1 MLYAIALLPGKER
14 NDIAGWGRYN
24 CRENLPA
31 FPTTAALKEL
41 SPDMK
46 AVLTARLVT
55 RSGVDWL
62 RAAGGSAWLPLA
74 LLLLALATAFL
85 FGNDRD
91 NFYRTSYHSDL
102 TSDHLAV
109 AGNMSWEN
117 GFLGFYRRWQD
128 AEGADLYKPYNRF
141 PVGGYL
147 LIKLFILPFEGD
159 FAAQIYAARIL
170 MLLAF
175 AAAAVLAYL
184 SLSRLTGQRWIALT
198 ATLLTFS
205 SPYWLYSND
214 MVATEIGLDFFG
226 GMLTFHGMVLFAQE
240 GRFRQLLVKSGL
252 ALLLGWHVYALIGV
266 FVAAGLAGVIIRGRG
281 LMPEAAIGGRIR
293 ALLGQLLRS
302 RYLSLGLATL
312 LFGSALLSFN
322 WANEY
327 RALQGETGWTELP
340 SFNAMQR
347 RLSAYNREGDSFF
360 PGGWWDYWGRQFHR
374 IGKMTT
380 PYALPGYFNDQGAV
394 PREKFQTH
402 YFLLGLAVTAG
413 VLLGLARARHK
424 RLWVTLALS
433 GFCWAVLVRYNVAFH
448 YFEAVFYSGLPLAAW
463 SLLLCY
469 LSRQGGRRFIAA
481 LAAVSLPVFGWSAFQ
496 MAQVGYSE
504 SVAEV
509 REPAMADIQAIHA
522 ITEGRTVAYKGQYP
536 DIAVVVSHYLRR
548 SIGSRPA
555 ATADFLILPL
565 RLEGVPTLT
574 PENRRLFLYPGG
586 AATAGYLDDRILA
599 RAGRPL
605 LEGNFAVYRYSDRG
619 NNPPEDWLFYVK
631 AGCRPADQD
640 SRFFLHLT
648 PAEVGHLPPE
658 RWDHGFDNLD
668 FSFVF
673 YRWETGER
681 CVAARRLPDYPI
693 AAIHTGQVDADGN
706 LLWDGKIA
714 LR

>member
-1 MLYAIALLPGKER
+1 MTYR
-14 NDIAGWGRYN
+14 GRGGIISWRFYPLSN
-24 CRENLPA
+24 TRRP
-31 FPTTAALKEL
+31 KEL
-41 SPDMK
+41 SPDMN
-46 AVLTARLVT
+46 AVLTARLVAG
-55 RSGVDWL
+55 SGLDWL

-109 AGNMSWEN
+109 AGNMAWEN
-117 GFLGFYRRWQD
+117 GFLGFYRRWQEAD
-128 AEGADLYKPYNRF
+128 GAATYSLYNRF

-159 FAAQIYAARIL
+159 FAAQIYSARIL

-198 ATLLTFS
+198 ATLLTFA

-252 ALLLGWHVYALIGV
+252 ALLLGWHVYALIGT
-266 FVAAGLAGVIIRGRG
+266 FVAAGLAGQIIRGRG
-281 LMPEAAIGGRIR
+281 LAPEMAIGARIR
-293 ALLGQLLRS
+293 ALSGQLLRS
-302 RYLSLGLATL
+302 RYLSLGLAAL

-322 WANEY
+322 WVNEY
-327 RALQGETGWTELP
+327 RALQGEIGWTELP

-360 PGGWWDYWGRQFHR
+360 PGGGWDYWGRQFHR

-424 RLWVTLALS
+424 RLWATLALS
-433 GFCWAVLVRYNVAFH
+433 GFGWAVLARYNVAFH
-448 YFEAVFYSGLPLAAW
+448 YFEAVFYTGLPLAAW
-463 SLLLCY
+463 SLLLGY
-469 LSRQGGRRFIAA
+469 LSRSGGRRFVAA
-481 LAAVSLPVFGWSAFQ
+481 LAVVAILVFGWSAFQ

-509 REPAMADIQAIHA
+509 REPAMADIQAIYD
-522 ITEGRTVAYKGQYP
+522 ITEGRTVAYKGQDP

-548 SIGSRPA
+548 SLGGRPA
-555 ATADFLILPL
+555 AAADFLILPL
-565 RLEGVPTLT
+565 RLEGIPTLT
-574 PENRRLFLYPGG
+574 SENRRLFLYPGG
-586 AATAGYLDDRILA
+586 AATAGYLDEEILA

-605 LEGNFAVYRYSDRG
+605 LDSNFAVYRYTDRG
-619 NNPPEDWLFYVK
+619 NNPPEDWLFYVR
-631 AGCRPADQD
+631 AGCSPADQAP
-640 SRFFLHLT
+640 RFFLHLT

-658 RWDHGFDNLD
+658 RWDNGFDNRD
-668 FSFVF
+668 FSFRF
-673 YRWETGER
+673 YSWETGER

-693 AAIHTGQVDADGN
+693 AAIYTGQVANDGN
-706 LLWDGKIA
+706 LLWAGEIA